1 MTGNTDNVCQR
12 VPAAPHRVAQQHLE
26 AGLILQERQEGHLP
40 NHDHPQPLRLALQH
54 EEDILHGQVS
64 FPAYFMSYL
73 LKYLLLCPC
82 FSFSR
87 QRKIFYVTQKY

>member
-1 MTGNTDNVCQR
+1 MGNVTENIDNVCQR

-64 FPAYFMSYL
+64 FPASRLILCPPSL
-73 LKYLLLCPC
+73 LKYILSLFLCFP
-82 FSFSR
+82 
-87 QRKIFYVTQKY
+87 QE

>member
-1 MTGNTDNVCQR
+1 MYIESPECNVAFTCFQWQNLVGNVTGNTDNVCQR

-73 LKYLLLCPC
+73 L
-82 FSFSR
+82 
-87 QRKIFYVTQKY
+87 